1 MGVLQ
6 RKKDGT
12 EVISVRVPRAIN
24 AKLIE
29 LRRRAHLFG
38 VQFQRHV
45 GWGSERGGKT
55 DPPGTGQRGAEDS
68 RCGEDGSVAGC
79 GREGGVGGGLYL
91 SRSGEAVR

>member
-29 LRRRAHLFG
+29 LRRRAHLLGFNFNATLAG
-38 VQFQRHV
+38 VLGDAAKQIHQELAKAEQQIGGVARV
-45 GWGSERGGKT
+45 NRLPSAGGK
-55 DPPGTGQRGAEDS
+55 
-68 RCGEDGSVAGC
+68 
-79 GREGGVGGGLYL
+79 
-91 SRSGEAVR
+91 AV

>member
-29 LRRRAHLFG
+29 LRRRARLLGFNFNATLAG
-38 VQFQRHV
+38 VLGDAAKQIHQELATEEQKIRGV
-45 GWGSERGGKT
+45 ARTDRLAGAGGK
-55 DPPGTGQRGAEDS
+55 A
-68 RCGEDGSVAGC
+68 A
-79 GREGGVGGGLYL
+79 
-91 SRSGEAVR
+91 

>member
-29 LRRRAHLFG
+29 LRRRAHLLGFNFNATLAG
-38 VQFQRHV
+38 VLTEGAKQIHQELAKAEQQIGGVTRAN
-45 GWGSERGGKT
+45 RLPDAGGK
-55 DPPGTGQRGAEDS
+55 A
-68 RCGEDGSVAGC
+68 A
-79 GREGGVGGGLYL
+79 
-91 SRSGEAVR
+91 